1 MGTLGPPGRSGPGLH
16 TEGDVPVDPDVLTV
30 AMDQLATTKAPT
42 TQEAV
47 TRVVSAAALVL
58 DVSGAGLMLLDD
70 HHALRYVAASDDAVG
85 VLEEV
90 QEEAG
95 VGPCVDS
102 LLHDVTV
109 VTPDVTVDPRW
120 PMLHTPLRQ
129 TPVRAVLGAPVSIG
143 GPVGSL
149 NVYSARPSAFDVSD
163 QMAIEAFA
171 KVIEQLLA
179 TAVAARTRD
188 VVVGQ
193 LEHALEHRVAIER
206 ATGLLMGRDGLDAA
220 TAFNLLRRR
229 ARNGGRKVAD
239 VALEVLAGEPF
250 EPVP

>member
-1 MGTLGPPGRSGPGLH
+1 M
-16 TEGDVPVDPDVLTV
+16 PVDPDVLTV
-30 AMDQLATTKAPT
+30 ALDQLARTDVPT
-42 TQEAV
+42 TEEAV

-70 HHALRYVAASDDAVG
+70 RHALRYVAASDDAVA

-95 VGPCVDS
+95 AGPCVDS
-102 LLHDVTV
+102 LLNDVTV
-109 VTPDVTVDPRW
+109 VTPDVTVDARW

-149 NVYSARPSAFDVSD
+149 NVYSGRPSAFDVSD
-163 QMAIEAFA
+163 QLAIEAFA
-171 KVIEQLLA
+171 EVIEHLLA
-179 TAVAARTRD
+179 TAIAARRRD
-188 VVVGQ
+188 VVVSQ
-193 LEHALEHRVAIER
+193 LEHALAHRVTIER
-206 ATGLLMGRDGLDAA
+206 ATGLLMGRDGLDATA
-220 TAFNLLRRR
+220 AFNVMRRQ
-229 ARNGGRKVAD
+229 ARDSGRKVAD
-239 VALEVLAGEPF
+239 IAAEVLAGQPF